1 MANTVTLLSFAN
13 TFGDWVVTT
22 NKLAQENNDLA
33 ANNYIKPTG
42 TLFLNSPSLGLQVA
56 NNATIQ
62 GQLQVSG
69 IGSSAYIQKNLQVDG
84 SIIGASNNYFIVS
97 DSNNIFNITQSGSG
111 LAIRINSQ
119 PGGSGVTGQNTTVID
134 ANGNVYI
141 GSASAGPFKLNVAN
155 GNVNFA
161 QNLTVGSNVTSQIVR
176 TTNHV
181 VSKDVTA
188 SANVLGD
195 RIQANTNLISPTLA
209 VSGTAFINAVQ
220 ANSTVNT
227 QTLTVTSSAIVDNLR
242 GNTFVWSPIVVG
254 SNNVVSDIVSG
265 NTRVVSPSILG
276 TTSVV
281 GGVVFANT
289 HVSSPTITGSNNVI
303 GDIISGNTRVISQT
317 IIAISDTI
325 SDRVTANIAIS
336 TPRINVSSL
345 IDANTADLYVDDI
358 VANTMSIQG
367 NFVVNGDTV
376 YNSDTFTL
384 NSDAAIPQNANF
396 VNYRGVGNANAIIR
410 WNELQDYWDLRDVN
424 NPSSFSQILTANL
437 ISDSLISTSSST
449 VASSAAAN
457 ATNSLVRSAFNSANA
472 GVILAG
478 SAFNSANAG
487 VTLATA
493 AYSSANAGVILAT
506 AAYSRANTGT
516 LASNTFVGTTGT
528 ATPTTGVISFN
539 STNGVTISGAANVLT
554 ISTSQ
559 DLRTSASPTFASL
572 TLSSPLALAQGGT
585 GATSASGALT
595 NILPTGTLA
604 GYVLTTGGPGNFYW
618 SAPTG
623 GGGGATP
630 GTTINSTRLSYTA
643 NAVPLVTFTTPTFST
658 GTQLRAYINGVRQF
672 ESEYTANISNST
684 ISFTVAPELNDSI
697 LLEVD
702 GFINNPYYANN
713 IAFTSPQGGIVA
725 SANTI
730 QLAIND
736 LESRKATIASP
747 SFTGYPL
754 APTADVAVSNTQ
766 IATTAYV
773 NNKANSGVRF
783 TASVTGSAGS
793 VANTGIT
800 GLITNAQ
807 LAGPIGATLTDDTT
821 SSDTRFVTFTP
832 QTSGTQTI
840 ANTSSSKL
848 TYVPSTGTLSSTII
862 TSTSDINQK
871 INIVEISD
879 ALNTVMQLN
888 GVEYNWKDT
897 GDKGMGLIA
906 QDVEKIIPYLVAE
919 NENGKS
925 IMYQNMVG
933 LLIEAIKEL
942 KREIDS
948 LKGDNK

>member
-84 SIIGASNNYFIVS
+84 SIIGASNNYFIAS

-141 GSASAGPFKLNVAN
+141 GSATAGPLKLNVQN

-161 QNLTVGSNVTSQIVR
+161 NNLTVGFNVTSQIVR

-195 RIQANTNLISPTLA
+195 RLQANTNLISPTLV
-209 VSGTAFINAVQ
+209 VSGTAYVNAVQ
-220 ANSTVNT
+220 ANSSVNT
-227 QTLTVTSSAIVDNLR
+227 TTFTTTTAYGSNYVSAGQYIWAPVITASSTVRSNNLIANTSVTSP
-242 GNTFVWSPIVVG
+242 FFF
-254 SNNVVSDIVSG
+254 VSD
-265 NTRVVSPSILG
+265 TL
-276 TTSVV
+276 
-281 GGVVFANT
+281 
-289 HVSSPTITGSNNVI
+289 
-303 GDIISGNTRVISQT
+303 
-317 IIAISDTI
+317 
-325 SDRVTANIAIS
+325 
-336 TPRINVSSL
+336 
-345 IDANTADLYVDDI
+345 DANGSDIYVDSL
-358 VANTMSIQG
+358 VANTISVQG

-376 YNSDTFTL
+376 YNSDTLTI
-384 NSDAAIPQNANF
+384 NADAAVPQNGTF
-396 VNYRGVGNANAIIR
+396 GSFRGPGNANAEIR
-410 WNELQDYWDLRDVN
+410 WNEILDYWEVRDI
-424 NPSSFSQILTANL
+424 STLGYSRILIANL
-437 ISDSLISTSSST
+437 ISDSTNSTSSST
-449 VASSAAAN
+449 VASSLAAN
-457 ATNSLVRSAFNSANA
+457 TILSYLQGVDNTQNTNITAINTFAQAAFNSANTGGGAA
-472 GVILAG
+472 GNTIALQAQMNTTNTNITSVNVFAQA
-478 SAFNSANAG
+478 AFN
-487 VTLATA
+487 
-493 AYSSANAGVILAT
+493 
-506 AAYSRANTGT
+506 RANTGGG
-516 LASNTFVGTTGT
+516 TFVGTSGV
-528 ATPTTGVISFN
+528 AVASNGVISFN
-539 STNGVTISGAANVLT
+539 SGNGLTVSGTANVLT
-554 ISTSQ
+554 VNTSQ
-559 DLRTSASPTFASL
+559 DLRSTASPTFASL

-585 GATSASGALT
+585 GGTSATGALT
-595 NILPTGTLA
+595 SLLPSGAVA
-604 GYVLTTGGPGNFYW
+604 GYVLTTGGVGNYYW
-618 SAPTG
+618 AAGGGG

-643 NAVPLVTFTTPTFST
+643 SGTQVTYTTPTFSAA
-658 GTQLRAYINGVRQF
+658 TQLRAYINGVRQF

-684 ISFTVAPELNDSI
+684 ISFTVAPSLNDAI

-713 IAFTSPQGGIVA
+713 IAFTSPQGGIDA
-725 SANTI
+725 GANTI

-736 LESRKATIASP
+736 LESRKATLASP
-747 SFTGYPL
+747 TFIGYPL
-754 APTADVAVSNTQ
+754 APTADIAVSNTQ

-773 NNKANSGVRF
+773 NNLANSGITF
-783 TASVTGSAGS
+783 SHSVTGSAGS
-793 VANTGIT
+793 VANTGIV
-800 GLITNAQ
+800 GLV
-807 LAGPIGATLTDDTT
+807 GPRLSDETA
-821 SSDTRFVTFTP
+821 SSDTRYITFTS
-832 QTSGTQTI
+832 QTSGVLTV

-848 TYVPSTGTLSSTII
+848 TYVPSTGTLSSTVM

-871 INIVEISD
+871 INIVEIAD
-879 ALNTVMQLN
+879 ALNTIMQLK

-906 QDVEKIIPYLVAE
+906 QDVEKIIPYLVSE

>member
-84 SIIGASNNYFIVS
+84 SIIGASNNYFIAS

-585 GATSASGALT
+585 GGTSATGALT
-595 NILPTGTLA
+595 SLLPSGAVA
-604 GYVLTTGGPGNFYW
+604 GYVLTTGGVGNYYW
-618 SAPTG
+618 AAGGGG

-643 NAVPLVTFTTPTFST
+643 SGTQVTYTTPTFSAA
-658 GTQLRAYINGVRQF
+658 TQLRAYINGVRQF

-684 ISFTVAPELNDSI
+684 ISFTVAPSLNDAI

-713 IAFTSPQGGIVA
+713 IAFTSPQGGIDA
-725 SANTI
+725 GANTI

-736 LESRKATIASP
+736 LESRKATLASP
-747 SFTGYPL
+747 TFIGYPL
-754 APTADVAVSNTQ
+754 APTAVVSVSNTQ
-766 IATTAYV
+766 IATTEYV
-773 NNKANSGVRF
+773 NNKANSGVTF
-783 TASVTGSAGS
+783 SHSITGSAGS
-793 VANTGIT
+793 VANTGIV
-800 GLITNAQ
+800 GLV
-807 LAGPIGATLTDDTT
+807 GPRLSDETA
-821 SSDTRFVTFTP
+821 SSDTRYITFTS
-832 QTSGTQTI
+832 QTSGVLTV

-848 TYVPSTGTLSSTII
+848 TYVPSTGTLSSTVM

-871 INIVEISD
+871 INIVEIAD
-879 ALNTVMQLN
+879 ALNTVMQLK

-906 QDVEKIIPYLVAE
+906 QDVEKIIPYLVSE

>member
-84 SIIGASNNYFIVS
+84 SIIGASNNYFIAS

-141 GSASAGPFKLNVAN
+141 GSATAGPLKLNVQN

-161 QNLTVGSNVTSQIVR
+161 NNLTVGFNVTSQIVR

-195 RIQANTNLISPTLA
+195 RLQANTNLISPTLV
-209 VSGTAFINAVQ
+209 VSGTAYINAVQ

-227 QTLTVTSSAIVDNLR
+227 T
-242 GNTFVWSPIVVG
+242 TFTTTTAYG
-254 SNNVVSDIVSG
+254 SNYVSAGQYIW
-265 NTRVVSPSILG
+265 
-276 TTSVV
+276 
-281 GGVVFANT
+281 A
-289 HVSSPTITGSNNVI
+289 PTITASSN
-303 GDIISGNTRVISQT
+303 S
-317 IIAISDTI
+317 IA
-325 SDRVTANIAIS
+325 N
-336 TPRINVSSL
+336 NF
-345 IDANTADLYVDDI
+345 
-358 VANTMSIQG
+358 VANTSIISPYVIVSNTLDANGSDIYVDSVVANTISVQG

-376 YNSDTFTL
+376 YNSDTLTI
-384 NSDAAIPQNANF
+384 NADAAVPQNGTF
-396 VNYRGVGNANAIIR
+396 GSFRGPGNANAEIR
-410 WNELQDYWDLRDVN
+410 WNEILDYWEVRDI
-424 NPSSFSQILTANL
+424 STLGYSRILIANL
-437 ISDSLISTSSST
+437 ISDSTNSTSSST
-449 VASSAAAN
+449 VASSLAAN
-457 ATNSLVRSAFNSANA
+457 TILSYLQGVDNTQNTNITAINTFAQAAFNSANTGGGAA
-472 GVILAG
+472 GNTIALQAQMNTTNTNITSVNVFAQA
-478 SAFNSANAG
+478 AFN
-487 VTLATA
+487 
-493 AYSSANAGVILAT
+493 
-506 AAYSRANTGT
+506 RANTGGG
-516 LASNTFVGTTGT
+516 TFVGTSGV
-528 ATPTTGVISFN
+528 AVASNGVISFN
-539 STNGVTISGAANVLT
+539 SGNGLTVSGTANVLT
-554 ISTSQ
+554 VNTSQ
-559 DLRTSASPTFASL
+559 DLRSTASPTFASL

-585 GATSASGALT
+585 GGTSATGALT
-595 NILPTGTLA
+595 NLLPSGAVA
-604 GYVLTTGGPGNFYW
+604 GYVLTTGGVGNYYW
-618 SAPTG
+618 AAGGGG

-643 NAVPLVTFTTPTFST
+643 SGTQVTYTTPTFSAA
-658 GTQLRAYINGVRQF
+658 TQLRAYINGVRQF

-684 ISFTVAPELNDSI
+684 ISFTVAPSLNDAI

-713 IAFTSPQGGIVA
+713 IAFTSPQGGIDA
-725 SANTI
+725 GANTI

-736 LESRKATIASP
+736 LESRKATLASP
-747 SFTGYPL
+747 TFIGYPL
-754 APTADVAVSNTQ
+754 APTADIAVSNTQ

-773 NNKANSGVRF
+773 NNLANSGVTF
-783 TASVTGSAGS
+783 SHSVTGSAGS
-793 VANTGIT
+793 VANTGIV
-800 GLITNAQ
+800 GLV
-807 LAGPIGATLTDDTT
+807 GPRLSDETA
-821 SSDTRFVTFTP
+821 SSDTRYITFTS
-832 QTSGTQTI
+832 QTSGVLTV

-848 TYVPSTGTLSSTII
+848 TYVPSTGTLSSTVM

-871 INIVEISD
+871 INIVEIAD
-879 ALNTVMQLN
+879 ALNTIMQLK

-906 QDVEKIIPYLVAE
+906 QDVEKIIPYLVSE